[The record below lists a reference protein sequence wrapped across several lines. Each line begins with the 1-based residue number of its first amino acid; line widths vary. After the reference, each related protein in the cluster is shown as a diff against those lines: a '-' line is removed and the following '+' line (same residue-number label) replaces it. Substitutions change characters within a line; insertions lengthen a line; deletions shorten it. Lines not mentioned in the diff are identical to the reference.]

1 MDDEVSNMDNNLWK
15 EETISS
21 QKVFDGKVI
30 SVQVDT
36 VSLRDGT
43 TRNREIVKYP
53 GAAAI
58 IALVDGKM
66 VMVEQYRKALEKFQ
80 LEIPAGKLEDS
91 EKPEI
96 AAIRELQEETGYIAQ
111 KLTLL
116 EKFYTSPGFT
126 NASLYVYFTD
136 EVKMGEMNLDD
147 DEDIN
152 VKLVTLD
159 EAEAYIS
166 SGFIS
171 DAKTIFAV
179 YVWKLYLLTGK
190 LK

>member
-1 MDDEVSNMDNNLWK
+1 MENNVWV
-15 EETISS
+15 EETISTNTI
-21 QKVFDGKVI
+21 FEGKVI
-30 SVQVDT
+30 QVQVDT
-36 VSLRDGT
+36 VALKDGT
-43 TRNREIVKYP
+43 TRNRELVNYP

-58 IALVDGKM
+58 MALVDGKM
-66 VMVEQYRKALEKFQ
+66 VMVEQYRKAIGKVQ
-80 LEIPAGKLEDS
+80 LEIPAGKLEGGEQPD
-91 EKPEI
+91 I
-96 AAIRELQEETGYIAQ
+96 AALREFEEETGYIAQ
-111 KLTLL
+111 KLTLI

-126 NASLYVYFTD
+126 NAFIYVYFTD
-136 EVKMGEMNLDD
+136 EVKVGEMNLDD

-152 VKLVTLD
+152 VKLITLE

-179 YVWKLYLLTGK
+179 YAWKLYMVTGK